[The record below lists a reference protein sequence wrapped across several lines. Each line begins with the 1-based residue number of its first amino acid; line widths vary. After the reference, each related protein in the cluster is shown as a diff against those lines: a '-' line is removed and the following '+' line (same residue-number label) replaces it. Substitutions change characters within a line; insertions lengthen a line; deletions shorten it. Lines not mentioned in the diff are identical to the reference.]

1 MPCPVTT
8 DVGRAADVLR
18 AGGLVALPTETVYGL
33 GANALDAKAVARI
46 FAAKRRPAF
55 DPLIVHLATLDDWPR
70 VASAMPARALALAR
84 AFWPGPLTLVLPKQP
99 AIPDIVT
106 SGLTTVG
113 VRVPDHPLM
122 RAVLERAGCPVAAP
136 SANRFGRLSPT
147 RAEHVVEQLGD
158 DIDLVLDGGPCAVG
172 VESTIV
178 RPDADGVTVLRLG
191 GLPVEAIEA
200 VAGPVRVA
208 AHESPT
214 APEAPGMLPQHYA
227 PRTPIE
233 LVAARDLPHPPAGA
247 RWGLLAPDRSA
258 APTSTADVAG
268 APADAWCTV
277 EFLSEDGDL
286 VTAAARLFDAL
297 HRLDALGLERIVA
310 VACPDRGLG
319 RAINDRLRRA
329 AAPGDAGA
337 HTTPPSRR

>member
-8 DVGRAADVLR
+8 DVARAAAVLR

-33 GANALDAKAVARI
+33 GANALDPRAVARI

-55 DPLIVHLATLDDWPR
+55 DPLIVHVATLDDWSR
-70 VASAMPARALALAR
+70 VASAMPPQALALAR
-84 AFWPGPLTLVLPKQP
+84 RFWPGPLTLVLPKLP

-106 SGLTTVG
+106 SGLPTVG
-113 VRVPDHPLM
+113 VRVPDHALM

-147 RAEHVVEQLGD
+147 RAAHVVEQLGD

-191 GLPVEAIEA
+191 GLPVEQIEA
-200 VAGPVRVA
+200 VAGPVRIA

-227 PRTPIE
+227 PRTPIT
-233 LVAARDLPHPPAGA
+233 LVATGAVPAPPPDAC
-247 RWGLLAPDRSA
+247 WGLLALR
-258 APTSTADVAG
+258 
-268 APADAWCTV
+268 ADAASPAGGAWAAAEYLTD
-277 EFLSEDGDL
+277 DGDL
-286 VTAAARLFDAL
+286 VTAASRLFDAL

-310 VACPDRGLG
+310 VAFPDEGLG

-329 AAPGDAGA
+329 AA
-337 HTTPPSRR
+337 

>member
-8 DVGRAADVLR
+8 DARRAAEVLR

-33 GANALDAKAVARI
+33 GANALDPKAVARI

-55 DPLIVHLATLDDWPR
+55 DPLIVHLAAFDDWPT
-70 VASAMPARALALAR
+70 VARALPPHAAALAR
-84 AFWPGPLTLVLPKQP
+84 RFWPGPLTLVLPKQP
-99 AIPDIVT
+99 AIPDLVT
-106 SGLTTVG
+106 SGLATVA
-113 VRVPDHPLM
+113 VRVPAHPLM
-122 RAVLERAGCPVAAP
+122 HAVLERAGCPIAAP

-178 RPDADGVTVLRLG
+178 RPDPDGVTVLRLG
-191 GLPVEAIEA
+191 GLPVEEIAA
-200 VAGPVRVA
+200 LAGPVRIA

-214 APEAPGMLPQHYA
+214 SPEAPGMLPQHYA
-227 PRTPIE
+227 PRTPIVF
-233 LVAARDLPHPPAGA
+233 VAAAAASPPPPGA
-247 RWGLLAPDRSA
+247 RWGLLALRAD
-258 APTSTADVAG
+258 PTSRTAGGWVA
-268 APADAWCTV
+268 AEYLTD
-277 EFLSEDGDL
+277 DGDL

-310 VACPDRGLG
+310 LAFPDEGLG

-329 AAPGDAGA
+329 SA
-337 HTTPPSRR
+337 

>member
-8 DVGRAADVLR
+8 EVTRAADVLR

-33 GANALDAKAVARI
+33 GANALDPKAVARI

-55 DPLIVHLATLDDWPR
+55 DPLIVHVAALDDWTK

-84 AFWPGPLTLVLPKQP
+84 RFWPGPLTLVLPKLP

-106 SGLTTVG
+106 SGLPTVG
-113 VRVPDHPLM
+113 VRVPDHALM

-147 RAEHVVEQLGD
+147 RAEHVLEQLGE

-191 GLPVEAIEA
+191 GLPVEEIAA

-227 PRTPIE
+227 PHTPIVF
-233 LVAARDLPHPPAGA
+233 VAAGEAPVPPSGA
-247 RWGLLAPDRSA
+247 RWGLLALGKDA
-258 APTSTADVAG
+258 AARAG
-268 APADAWCTV
+268 RAWAAT
-277 EFLSEDGDL
+277 EYLTDDGDL

-310 VACPDRGLG
+310 LALPDQGLG

-329 AAPGDAGA
+329 AA
-337 HTTPPSRR
+337 

>member
-8 DVGRAADVLR
+8 DVARAAAVLR
-18 AGGLVALPTETVYGL
+18 RGGLVALPTETVYGL
-33 GANALDAKAVARI
+33 GANALDAAAVARI

-55 DPLIVHLATLDDWPR
+55 DPLIVHVAALERWPS
-70 VASAMPARALALAR
+70 VAREMPPRALALAR
-84 AFWPGPLTLVLPKQP
+84 RFWPGPLTLVLPKQP

-106 SGLTTVG
+106 SGLPTVG
-113 VRVPDHPLM
+113 VRVPRHPLM
-122 RAVLERAGCPVAAP
+122 HELLELAGVPVAAP

-147 RAEHVVEQLGD
+147 RAEHVVAQLGD
-158 DIDLVLDGGPCAVG
+158 DIDLVLDGGPCTVG

-178 RPDADGVTVLRLG
+178 RSDADGVTVLRLG
-191 GLPVEAIEA
+191 GLPVEDIAA

-233 LVAARDLPHPPAGA
+233 LVDERAVPSPPAGA
-247 RWGLLAPDRSA
+247 RWGLLALRRD
-258 APTSTADVAG
+258 D
-268 APADAWCTV
+268 APAERFAAV
-277 EFLSEDGDL
+277 ECLTDDGDL
-286 VTAAARLFDAL
+286 VVAAAGLFEAL

-310 VACPDRGLG
+310 VAFPEHGLG

-329 AAPGDAGA
+329 AA
-337 HTTPPSRR
+337 R

>member
-1 MPCPVTT
+1 MPCRTTT
-8 DVGRAADVLR
+8 DPDEAARVLR

-33 GANALDAKAVARI
+33 GANALDGHAVARI

-55 DPLIVHLATLDDWPR
+55 DPLIVHLSTFDEWPR
-70 VASAMPARALALAR
+70 VARALPPRALQLAR
-84 AFWPGPLTLVLPKQP
+84 AFWPGPLTLVLPKEP

-106 SGLTTVG
+106 SGLATVG
-113 VRVPDHPLM
+113 VRVPHHPLM
-122 RAVLERAGCPVAAP
+122 HAVLERAGCPVAAP

-158 DIDLVLDGGPCAVG
+158 DIDLVLDGGPCTVG

-178 RPDADGVTVLRLG
+178 RADEDGVTVLRLG
-191 GLPVEAIEA
+191 GLPVEEIEKL
-200 VAGPVRVA
+200 AGPIRVA

-227 PRTPIE
+227 PRTPIV
-233 LVAARDLPHPPAGA
+233 LVTPRDLPRPPAGA
-247 RWGLLAPDRSA
+247 RWGLLVPDRSA
-258 APTSTADVAG
+258 AIASGAAGTAG
-268 APADAWCTV
+268 GPPDAWHAV
-277 EFLSEDGDL
+277 ECLSDDGDL

-329 AAPGDAGA
+329 AA
-337 HTTPPSRR
+337 

>member
-8 DVGRAADVLR
+8 DVVRAADVLR

-33 GANALDAKAVARI
+33 GANALDPKAVARI

-55 DPLIVHLATLDDWPR
+55 DPLIVHVAALADWPK
-70 VASAMPARALALAR
+70 VAAAMPPHALALAAR
-84 AFWPGPLTLVLPKQP
+84 FWPGPLTLVLPKQP

-106 SGLTTVG
+106 SGLATVG
-113 VRVPDHPLM
+113 LRVPNHPLM
-122 RAVLERAGCPVAAP
+122 HAVLESAGCPVAAP

-191 GLPVEAIEA
+191 GLQREQAPACA
-200 VAGPVRVA
+200 RGRPRHVARRDEHDRRARRVVLRQHPGRLRRRRRFVRGDAHGTARDRLDLLALQPGPDA
-208 AHESPT
+208 
-214 APEAPGMLPQHYA
+214 EAPNA
-227 PRTPIE
+227 WAATE
-233 LVAARDLPHPPAGA
+233 LLARD
-247 RWGLLAPDRSA
+247 R
-258 APTSTADVAG
+258 
-268 APADAWCTV
+268 
-277 EFLSEDGDL
+277 DL
-286 VTAAARLFDAL
+286 VTAAAGLFAAL

-310 VACPDRGLG
+310 VAFPDAGLG

-329 AAPGDAGA
+329 AA
-337 HTTPPSRR
+337 